1 MNHLIAGVRILPDF
15 AGVPRP
21 YRSASH
27 IAGSR
32 AMWSGA
38 SMKVVNRSGRGVAA
52 RKSRGC
58 CAIRLCRART
68 PGASGCQ
75 LRSMSCI
82 SFISVDDSGAGV

>member
-1 MNHLIAGVRILPDF
+1 MKHLIAGVRILPDS

-27 IAGSR
+27 SASSR

-38 SMKVVNRSGRGVAA
+38 SMKVVNRIGRGIAA

-58 CAIRLCRART
+58 CAIRHHRART
-68 PGASGCQ
+68 LGASGAV
-75 LRSMSCI
+75 S
-82 SFISVDDSGAGV
+82 SGP